1 MWHTS
6 QSSKGSSRQQIEIKE
21 VTDGI
26 LVLPNHEYRLIL
38 ETSSINFE
46 LKSDEEQDVLI
57 DSFQNF
63 LNALPSQIQILV
75 RVREVDIDRYVEDIG
90 KSILSEKE
98 AVYKKQITNYCDFIK
113 NLVSGSKILSRRFFI
128 VIPYTNTERS
138 QDMKLIKEHLNLSRD
153 IVVTALEKLSMKA
166 RVLDTF
172 EILDLFYTFYNSGS
186 IKTQELKREA
196 VKSLKENDYV

>member
-1 MWHTS
+1 MLF
-6 QSSKGSSRQQIEIKE
+6 R
-21 VTDGI
+21 
-26 LVLPNHEYRLIL
+26 
-38 ETSSINFE
+38 SSINFE

-172 EILDLFYTFYNSGS
+172 EILDRSEERRVG
-186 IKTQELKREA
+186 
-196 VKSLKENDYV
+196 KECRL